1 MYWSYL
7 TNTNNHYGNNLLT
20 FESNDNLNKLS
31 IGYCELVIDNFFSS
45 FSNDYDSIFISEY
58 DPNQNPFSKE
68 FIFFIKFNDVDK
80 ARFLIKNQNPSSTE
94 IRFFIKFNDVD
105 KARKILNNN

>member
-7 TNTNNHYGNNLLT
+7 TNTNNHTSSNLLT
-20 FESNDNLNKLS
+20 FESSDNLNKLS
-31 IGYCELVIDNFFSS
+31 TGSCELVIDEFFSS
-45 FSNDYDSIFISEY
+45 FSNDYDAIFISEY
-58 DPNQNPFSKE
+58 DPNQNPSSK
-68 FIFFIKFNDVDK
+68 
-80 ARFLIKNQNPSSTE
+80 E